1 MRYSAGILAILF
13 APFLIAQSID
23 LKDNNNQF
31 DYVIISAPGLMSSCN
46 NFKIHKE
53 NEGFKVIVVS
63 TDQIFSQFTSKIS
76 RQDNLR
82 EFISFAGTFW
92 KSPRPKYFLLA
103 GDLSEIPNYKYLT
116 LPGFPTYNDTTKTD
130 YYYSVNLYDPD
141 TLHADFY
148 VGRIAAR
155 TNTELTN
162 YFNKVTAYE
171 NSTNIQGWNQNSMI
185 ISDDGFTPTEN
196 DGNLFQN
203 ISLQIG
209 SQFPP
214 IINVKYYFESD
225 TSIYYGNKDSL
236 LNYINNTGTGS
247 IFFIGH
253 GNDSVFTHENLLT
266 LNDIKSINNGEKYFF
281 VSFLGKNSF
290 SDSLSTSL
298 TDQMLFKKDGAVA
311 GFNSVGLTFSL
322 DATNLLK
329 NYVKYLYSN
338 SHLTLGEVVSSA
350 VNSTSNSH
358 GKQYNIFGDPSI
370 KIKYDIT
377 AGINP
382 PVSSIPNQYKLEHN
396 FPNPFNPSTTIGFN
410 LPKDDIVQLKIY
422 DVLGNLVS
430 TLING
435 HVNAGRHQVKFNG
448 EGLSSG
454 VYFYTLKATNFKQ
467 TYKMVL
473 IK

>member
-1 MRYSAGILAILF
+1 MRHSIGLFAILF

-53 NEGFKVIVVS
+53 KEGFKVIIVS
-63 TDQIFSQFTSKIS
+63 TDRIYSQFNSKIT
-76 RQDNLR
+76 RQGNIRD
-82 EFISFAGTFW
+82 FISYAGTYW
-92 KSPRPKYFLLA
+92 KSPRPRYFLLA
-103 GDLSEIPNYKYLT
+103 GDLSKIPNFKSLT
-116 LPGFPTYNDTTKTD
+116 IPGYNDTTKTD
-130 YYYSVNLYDPD
+130 YDYSVNLYDPD
-141 TLHADFY
+141 KLHTDFY

-162 YFNKVTAYE
+162 YFNKVINYE
-171 NSTNIQGWNQNSMI
+171 DNGNIQDWNQNSLI
-185 ISDDGFTPTEN
+185 IADDNVTPTGN
-196 DGNLFQN
+196 DLDLFQN
-203 ISLQIG
+203 LSLQIG

-214 IINVKYYFESD
+214 IINVKYYFEAD
-225 TSIYYGNKDSL
+225 TSIHYGNKDSI
-236 LNYINNTGTGS
+236 LNYINNVGIGS

-253 GNDSVFTHENLLT
+253 SNDSVFTHENLLT

-298 TDQMLFKKDGAVA
+298 TDQMLFKEDGAVA
-311 GFNSVGLTFSL
+311 GFSSVGLTFAELGTSL
-322 DATNLLK
+322 LQD
-329 NYVKYLYSN
+329 YIKYLYSN
-338 SHLTLGEVVSSA
+338 SHLTLGEA
-350 VNSTSNSH
+350 VESVINYTPDLIK
-358 GKQYNIFGDPSI
+358 KQYNIFGDPSI
-370 KIKYDIT
+370 KLKYDIT

-382 PVSSIPNQYKLEHN
+382 PVSLIPKEYKLEHN
-396 FPNPFNPSTTIGFN
+396 YPNPFNPSTTIVYS
-410 LPKDDIVQLKIY
+410 LPKDDNVQLKIY

-435 HVNAGRHQVKFNG
+435 PVKAGKHEVKFDG
-448 EGLSSG
+448 KDLSSG
-454 VYFYTLKATNFKQ
+454 IYFYSLKASNFKQ